1 MILRATKLIRYLIVL
16 CACTCLSESQG
27 NAYCNRS
34 NCRLP
39 YCYCKGSDIP
49 NNLHRDST
57 PQLVM
62 ITFDDAVTRDS
73 YNLYRQLISGIVN
86 PNGCPISGTFFVSH
100 EFTDYWTIQQLHA
113 QGHEIAS
120 HSITHRYPPTWWK
133 TANYTDWYSE
143 IQGQREMLSTWA
155 NVDKSEIRGMRAP
168 FLQAGGNWQFQVI
181 ADMKK
186 DGFQYDSSLV
196 SYIHKFDPYPDPIW
210 PYTLDYPTTDDCG
223 IDPCPD
229 WTFRGVWEVPL
240 IEYEDRDGTLCS
252 MLDDCDASLTGDD
265 LYQMI
270 LKNFENHYNANRAPF
285 GLFMHAP
292 WLTKPSNFKA
302 VRRFLQDV
310 SSRGNVWLVSAS
322 QVLGWMK
329 QPTEIQNLDTFE
341 PFNCWT
347 RPNFWACSDDRSVT
361 CVYDLKGN
369 LIWPHSISKRHAVG
383 STSVNSNIN
392 WKRHYRRPRQPTFSR
407 RPRYQESSPHQ
418 PPTPKNILPVR
429 PSPHPEIIEKPV
441 ILNSPKNTYTENK
454 SNIYRNNNNNNNN
467 NGGSVWFRERFNWR
481 NFRKPNFRVQYPSRR
496 QNGFPPLHSPRR
508 SEESGSVESET
519 SGGRI
524 SHDAI
529 RSGIDQ
535 GGFNIDRWK
544 RQSGTYHTLHICSEF
559 CPYRYPW
566 LNNVDGL

>member
-1 MILRATKLIRYLIVL
+1 MIYFLSPADTFLSSLSLFSLPLSIYLLSSKSLSSPFSLFPLLPSLHSITSHCLLFFSFLPLSLSPQSLPSLFPLFYHSFLFFLSSYTHFCSLSLLTLSL
-16 CACTCLSESQG
+16 C
-27 NAYCNRS
+27 
-34 NCRLP
+34 
-39 YCYCKGSDIP
+39 SDIP

-229 WTFRGVWEVPL
+229 WTFRGIWESTIWLVHARTLVEKAVKFQGCEKVPPGRL
-240 IEYEDRDGTLCS
+240 FTGKCLVCFGITSPGMDETADRDPKTGHFRAVQL
-252 MLDDCDASLTGDD
+252 LDQTEFL
-265 LYQMI
+265 
-270 LKNFENHYNANRAPF
+270 
-285 GLFMHAP
+285 GL
-292 WLTKPSNFKA
+292 L
-302 VRRFLQDV
+302 R
-310 SSRGNVWLVSAS
+310 
-322 QVLGWMK
+322 
-329 QPTEIQNLDTFE
+329 
-341 PFNCWT
+341 
-347 RPNFWACSDDRSVT
+347 
-361 CVYDLKGN
+361 
-369 LIWPHSISKRHAVG
+369 
-383 STSVNSNIN
+383 
-392 WKRHYRRPRQPTFSR
+392 
-407 RPRYQESSPHQ
+407 
-418 PPTPKNILPVR
+418 
-429 PSPHPEIIEKPV
+429 
-441 ILNSPKNTYTENK
+441 
-454 SNIYRNNNNNNNN
+454 
-467 NGGSVWFRERFNWR
+467 
-481 NFRKPNFRVQYPSRR
+481 
-496 QNGFPPLHSPRR
+496 
-508 SEESGSVESET
+508 
-519 SGGRI
+519 
-524 SHDAI
+524 
-529 RSGIDQ
+529 
-535 GGFNIDRWK
+535 
-544 RQSGTYHTLHICSEF
+544 
-559 CPYRYPW
+559 
-566 LNNVDGL
+566 